1 MRNSRRLGALIAVVI
16 SCVLVVTGCGS
27 SSKSADDKPTLTL
40 YNAQH
45 QDLMKL
51 MVDGFTRSTGIK
63 VEMRSGSDFELAN
76 QIVQEGTSSPADVF
90 VTENSPAMSM
100 VDTKGGFTF
109 AGDQAIANVPAAFV
123 PSSKNWVGFAA
134 RSTVLAYNPQTLPE
148 ADLPKSILE
157 LADPKWKGR
166 VGIAAN
172 GADFQAIVSAV
183 LALNGEQATETWL
196 KGLKQNAKIYQG
208 NVPVMKAVNAGE
220 IDTGIIYHY
229 YWYKDQAES
238 GANSENVK
246 LHFLGNKDAGAFVST
261 SGAGVVK
268 SSKHV
273 DAARQ
278 FVAYLNGPEGQK
290 ILAQSNALEYAVG
303 NGMASNSRLKPFA
316 ELQPPAIDIGALNG
330 PLVVEL
336 MQEAALL

>member
-1 MRNSRRLGALIAVVI
+1 MRRFRRLGVLFAVAI
-16 SCVLVVTGCGS
+16 SCTLVAAGCGGS
-27 SSKSADDKPTLTL
+27 DSANAKTLTL

-51 MVDGFTRSTGIK
+51 MVDGFTKATGIE
-63 VEMRSGSDFELAN
+63 VEMRNGSDFELAN
-76 QIVQEGTSSPADVF
+76 QIVQEGGSSPADVF

-100 VDTKGGFTF
+100 VDSKGGFAF
-109 AGDQAIANVPAAFV
+109 VGDQAVMNVPPSYV

-134 RSTVLAYNPQTLPE
+134 RTTVLAYNAQTVTD
-148 ADLPKSILE
+148 ADIPASILE
-157 LADPKWKGR
+157 LADPKWKDR

-183 LALNGEQATETWL
+183 LAVNGEAATEVWL

-238 GANSENVK
+238 GANSENVE
-246 LHFLGNKDAGAFVST
+246 LHHFANKDAGAFVST

-268 SSKHV
+268 ATKRV
-273 DAARQ
+273 ELARQ
-278 FVAYLNGPEGQK
+278 FVAFLNGPEGQR
-290 ILAQSNALEYAVG
+290 ILAESNALEYAVG
-303 NGMASNSRLKPFA
+303 NGMASNDRLKPLS
-316 ELQPPAIDIGALNG
+316 ELQPPSIDIGSLNG
-330 PLVVEL
+330 PQVVEM
-336 MQEAALL
+336 MQKAGLL